1 MEKNSCNKVWFF
13 QIYKI
18 FECYLDEVLR
28 RFVIESE
35 HNKELEMLS
44 LNIDDKSIENVFLHQ
59 FNSDKE
65 KFIEFIKNSILNL
78 KTSQDEEQREI
89 ENILNN
95 RTQEDKEVAFSKIVQ
110 IEI

>member
-1 MEKNSCNKVWFF
+1 MNKGL
-13 QIYKI
+13 K
-18 FECYLDEVLR
+18 
-28 RFVIESE
+28 
-35 HNKELEMLS
+35 MLA

-65 KFIEFIKNSILNL
+65 KFINFIKSSISSL
-78 KTSQDEEQREI
+78 KTTEDEEQREI
-89 ENILNN
+89 ENLLNS